1 MKLIKC
7 TTLFD
12 GVCEK
17 RESFIGFEGTEI
29 KYVGNNKPLGEGS
42 SEIKSEGNH
51 IVVTPAFIDSHSHI
65 GMVRSGEANERMNS
79 VYPLVNALHSEEVNV
94 HLNI

>member
-1 MKLIKC
+1 LKFTKC

-29 KYVGNNKPLGEGS
+29 KYVGNNKPRGEGS
-42 SEIKSEGNH
+42 SEIISEGDN
-51 IVVTPAFIDSHSHI
+51 IVVTPAFID
-65 GMVRSGEANERMNS
+65 
-79 VYPLVNALHSEEVNV
+79 
-94 HLNI
+94 